1 MKPPQLMF
9 FQIHFE
15 LTPSYFLKHLL
26 ISFIL
31 NYLFLWISN
40 SDLLHFVDD
49 NTISTAENTI
59 EQLVSILEKESQ
71 AAINWFKSKEMI
83 VNIDQFQ
90 AITVKRNNKMK
101 DS

>member
-1 MKPPQLMF
+1 MKPPQLMV

-40 SDLLHFVDD
+40 SDLLHFADD

>member
-15 LTPSYFLKHLL
+15 LTPSYFLKHL

-40 SDLLHFVDD
+40 SDLLHFADD
-49 NTISTAENTI
+49 NIISTAENTI

>member
-15 LTPSYFLKHLL
+15 LTPSYFLKHL

-40 SDLLHFVDD
+40 SDLLHFADD

>member
-15 LTPSYFLKHLL
+15 LTPSYFLKHL

-40 SDLLHFVDD
+40 SDLLHFADD
-49 NTISTAENTI
+49 NTISTAENMI

>member
-15 LTPSYFLKHLL
+15 LTPSYFLKHL

-40 SDLLHFVDD
+40 SDLLHFADD

-71 AAINWFKSKEMI
+71 AAINSFKSKEMI